1 MKIEVSDGEIVD
13 KMTILQIKEKKCPQQ
28 EYKKLS
34 NIQKELRYLEEI
46 VQDLC
51 IPTEIIDQLKKVNME
66 LWQIEDDIRICESKY
81 QFDDEF
87 IRLARLVYHTNDKRF
102 EIKNKIN
109 SLTMSYFK
117 EEKII
122 PSYK

>member
-13 KMTILQIKEKKCPQQ
+13 KMTILQIKEEKCPQQ
-28 EYKKLS
+28 EFKKLS
-34 NIQKELRYLEEI
+34 NIQKELRYLEKI
-46 VQDLC
+46 VEDLC
-51 IPTEIIDQLKKVNME
+51 IPVEIIDQLKKVNME

-81 QFDDEF
+81 EFDDEF

-102 EIKNKIN
+102 EIKNRIN

-117 EEKII
+117 EEKIL